1 MGEGGSAQRGQ
12 SEAILL
18 VIVTSYLG
26 QGGVKKCQICAD
38 VLYGWPLRGYLI
50 EFSTVRVPPVQN
62 CSRFDTWRDILTLHP
77 IGLNPEIGK
86 SPIFLTSLPQC
97 NVHKRLA
104 IFQIIGKACILRDLD
119 IGKHT
124 KDMPSLATGMT
135 QHRS

>member
-1 MGEGGSAQRGQ
+1 MPNLCG
-12 SEAILL
+12 
-18 VIVTSYLG
+18 
-26 QGGVKKCQICAD
+26 C
-38 VLYGWPLRGYLI
+38 PLWMAPKGYLI

-135 QHRS
+135 QHRSRPCVQTDRALSCYV